1 MSWYLTYLWQ
11 VEGPMALLAVL
22 EILRGIFTRSK
33 QAVFLSVFP
42 LVYFTFVSSFMVRNN
57 QTLLPVLPFLFI
69 LASSLLLNLF
79 RWAYARRI
87 NMRRL
92 LLPVVGALAV
102 VSLGVPLLQ
111 SVKSDIY
118 LTTVDSRETA
128 RIWIDQN
135 LPNGAQ
141 IAIESYAPYV
151 DPQRFAVQGFVRM
164 IDHTLDWYVA
174 NDFDYLVFSEGM
186 FGRFYREPERYPS
199 EVSQYE
205 DMFRAFDMA
214 KMFTDGGYEVRIY
227 ITER

>member
-1 MSWYLTYLWQ
+1 
-11 VEGPMALLAVL
+11 
-22 EILRGIFTRSK
+22 
-33 QAVFLSVFP
+33 
-42 LVYFTFVSSFMVRNN
+42 
-57 QTLLPVLPFLFI
+57 
-69 LASSLLLNLF
+69 
-79 RWAYARRI
+79 
-87 NMRRL
+87 MRRL

-102 VSLGVPLLQ
+102 VSVGVPLLQ